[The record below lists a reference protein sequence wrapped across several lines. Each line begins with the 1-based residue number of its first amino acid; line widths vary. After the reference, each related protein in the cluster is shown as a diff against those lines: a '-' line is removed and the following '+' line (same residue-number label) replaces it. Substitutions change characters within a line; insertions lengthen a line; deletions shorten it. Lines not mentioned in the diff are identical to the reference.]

1 MKYAIIALLSVALLT
16 GCETIR
22 SDALT
27 APDVINYPQET
38 FDKAAIEMEGG
49 SCPVLNEMIVDYGVM
64 RDQSRLLKGEKVD
77 VNR

>member
-38 FDKAAIEMEGG
+38 LDKASTEMEGG